1 MPTGVDS
8 ETAPINSLS
17 SRPKPSHGLSTA
29 NSLLLL
35 SLRLRLQPGLSTS
48 HRSRRSHHHS
58 RTHLRT

>member
-35 SLRLRLQPGLSTS
+35 SLRLQPGLSTS